1 VRAELPSLLPLVC
14 PACRVRSTRGRE
26 MHTVSVSTVLRHA
39 SDGSLDSAILTCDNG
54 SCRRRYPILGGVPI
68 LVGDAATHTARFGV
82 SLVEGELAPELQAL
96 LAEPGPDDAPYAQTV
111 EHLSI
116 YLDTHWGDRAAPS
129 PDGPTAPFGME
140 ALAHKLAERATA
152 KVARAVELG
161 CGVGRGVRE
170 LARGAELAV
179 GIDLAPAPLRRA
191 RHILAGATLPYAR
204 RIAGRHYETA
214 TIAAAPAVANA
225 ALVCGDALDP
235 PLAPSSFGR
244 VAALNLLDALPS
256 PPQLLSVVDGLC
268 APGGEL
274 ILATPYAWQ
283 SAIVADAERLGRHDP
298 AAELRRRL
306 SEGDGL
312 EARYAI
318 EDEDELAWS
327 LRRDARSATVYRVH
341 WLRARKAG

>member
-1 VRAELPSLLPLVC
+1 LPSLLPLIC
-14 PACRVRSTRGRE
+14 PACRVRSERGRE
-26 MHTVSVSTVLRHA
+26 MHTVSVTTTLRHA
-39 SDGSLDSAILTCDNG
+39 SDGSIDSAILTCDNEA
-54 SCRRRYPILGGVPI
+54 CRRRYPVLGGVPI
-68 LVGDAATHTARFGV
+68 IVADAVTHTARFSV
-82 SLVEGELAPELQAL
+82 ALVEGELAPELQAL

-116 YLDTHWGDRAAPS
+116 YLDTHWGDRAAPA
-129 PDGPTAPFGME
+129 PEGPTPPFGMA
-140 ALAHKLAERATA
+140 ALAHKLAERARV

-161 CGVGRGVRE
+161 CGVGRGVQA

-179 GIDLAPAPLRRA
+179 GLDLAPAPLRRA
-191 RHILAGATLPYAR
+191 RHILAGAALPYAR
-204 RIAGRHYETA
+204 RIAGRHYQTA
-214 TIAAAPAVANA
+214 TIAAAPPVANT

-235 PLAPSSFGR
+235 PLAPSSFER

-256 PPQLLSVVDGLC
+256 PPRLLSVLDGLC

-274 ILATPYAWQ
+274 IVATPYAWQ
-283 SAIVADAERLGRHDP
+283 SAIVADEHRLGTHDP

-306 SEGDGL
+306 VAGEGL
-312 EARYAI
+312 EARYAV

-341 WLRARKAG
+341 WLRARKAR